1 MFGAKICSLGGV
13 HMPSLIDEQTIMR
26 NFSKNIR
33 YLRLSK
39 TPKLSQQTLAR
50 ILGITV
56 RSISRYETASCLP
69 PTYILASM
77 ARYFGYTTEELL
89 SEKLPI
95 MKGCEFNNENL
106 SSGDQT
112 PDS

>member
-1 MFGAKICSLGGV
+1 MKDLVNEQEILMNCS
-13 HMPSLIDEQTIMR
+13 R
-26 NFSKNIR
+26 NLR
-33 YLRLSK
+33 YLRLSRF
-39 TPKLSQQTLAR
+39 PKLSQQMLGR
-50 ILGITV
+50 ILGVT
-56 RSISRYETASCLP
+56 RQSISRYESAPCLP